1 MKASTW
7 TRRLTIAVLLAV
19 PGLLGCG
26 ASPASGDR
34 QSTDGS
40 HGSPGARKPLV
51 VATTSIVADLVRRI
65 GGDDVEVVA
74 LMGAGVDPH
83 MYKASEGDVRR
94 LDGAALV
101 IQSGLHL
108 EGKMTEVLEKLARRK
123 PVVAVGE
130 AVPEQERRSPPEFAG
145 QYDPHIWFDV
155 SLWTHGIAP
164 VTRALGELV
173 PQRRAEFEQRAAG
186 YRAELI
192 ALDAW
197 VQTRIA
203 TIPSERRVLITAH
216 DAFGYFGR
224 RYAIEVVGIQGIS
237 TATEAG
243 LGDMQRVVD
252 LVVSRRI
259 PAIFVESSV
268 PHRSIEAVQAACR
281 QRGHE
286 VKIGGEL
293 FSDSLGPAHEES
305 GSYAGM
311 VRRNV
316 ETIVAAL
323 TGAPVS

>member
-1 MKASTW
+1 VQATGGTNGST
-7 TRRLTIAVLLAV
+7 R
-19 PGLLGCG
+19 PG
-26 ASPASGDR
+26 R
-34 QSTDGS
+34 
-40 HGSPGARKPLV
+40 PLV

-65 GGDDVEVVA
+65 GGDDVDVAA

-108 EGKMTEVLEKLARRK
+108 EGKMSEVLEKLSRRK
-123 PVVAVGE
+123 RVVAVGE
-130 AVPEQERRSPPEFAG
+130 AVPEQDRRAPPEFAG

-155 SLWTHGIAP
+155 SLWTHGIEP
-164 VTRALGELV
+164 VTQALGELL
-173 PQRRAEFEQRAAG
+173 PRRRADFEQRAAG
-186 YRAELI
+186 YRAELQ

-197 VQTRIA
+197 VQARIA

-224 RYAIEVVGIQGIS
+224 RYAIKVVGIQGIS

-252 LVVSRRI
+252 LVVERRI

-293 FSDSLGPAHEES
+293 FSDSLGPADEES
-305 GSYAGM
+305 GTYVGM

-316 ETIVAAL
+316 ETIVTAL
-323 TGAPVS
+323 AGAPVS